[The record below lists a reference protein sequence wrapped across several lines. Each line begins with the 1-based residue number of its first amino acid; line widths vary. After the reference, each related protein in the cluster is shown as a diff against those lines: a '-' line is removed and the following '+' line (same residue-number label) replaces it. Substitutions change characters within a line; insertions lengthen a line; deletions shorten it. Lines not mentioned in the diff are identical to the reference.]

1 MDPEHCFSDLKKLTL
16 KERWRRMRKARE
28 TRLKRLHTTF
38 STDLNQSEFSIDFST
53 AQPIRIQYFFYFS
66 TAQPISIQLLSEP
79 YPDLST
85 CHM

>member
-1 MDPEHCFSDLKKLTL
+1 L

-38 STDLNQSEFSIDFST
+38 STDLNQSEFSIYFST
-53 AQPIRIQYFFYFS
+53 DLNQSEFSIYFSTDLNQSEFSIYFS
-66 TAQPISIQLLSEP
+66 TAKPISILSEP